1 MESVGYELFVPDSHY
16 VCELS
21 NFDWEQKEPLRLMV
35 DELLLG
41 KRKKGLV
48 LIGDP
53 GVGKTHLI
61 VGMFKEALRKDML
74 LGKDVMFRKWS
85 DLVQDMQLSITQN
98 LFPER
103 VLESSIASLFLLDD
117 VRPVGGKLWNDVL
130 KKVIELVYERELVG
144 VLSTNANS
152 VDDLVRLWQLED
164 YYLSRLLGCFDI
176 VLVRGR
182 DRRVES

>member
-1 MESVGYELFVPDSHY
+1 MESSAYEIFVPDSHY
-16 VCELS
+16 SCELS
-21 NFDWEQKEPLRLMV
+21 TFDWEKKERLRVMV

-41 KRKKGLV
+41 KRKKGLI

-53 GVGKTHLI
+53 GVGKTHLM
-61 VGMFKEALRKDML
+61 VSVFKEALRKDML

-85 DLVQDMQLSITQN
+85 DLVQDMQLGISQY

-103 VLESSIASLFLLDD
+103 ILESSMVSLFLLDD

-130 KKVIELVYERELVG
+130 KKMIELIYERELVG

-164 YYLSRLLGCFDI
+164 YYLSRLMGCFDI

-182 DRRVES
+182 DRRVEA